1 MDNYG
6 FLSLV
11 PPLIAIILAIRTKQ
25 VFISLLTGIFVGWLI
40 IGDWNLFKGIL
51 FTIDGIVNVFSDKGN
66 TRVVLF
72 TFLVGSLI
80 TFIQISGGIAGF
92 IDSVKN
98 RFSTDKPNINHSRK
112 KVQIFASLTGILIF
126 VESNISS

>member
-25 VFISLLTGIFVGWLI
+25 VFISLITGIFVGWLI

-98 RFSTDKPNINHSRK
+98 RFSTDKSNINHSKK
-112 KVQIFASLTGILIF
+112 KVQIF
-126 VESNISS
+126 

>member
-25 VFISLLTGIFVGWLI
+25 VFISLITGIFVGWLI

-98 RFSTDKPNINHSRK
+98 RMIIFPTSKRHAGTTHTDTMYRCVINFNW
-112 KVQIFASLTGILIF
+112 I
-126 VESNISS
+126 

>member
-51 FTIDGIVNVFSDKGN
+51 FTIDGIFYLNRYKTESEINKA
-66 TRVVLF
+66 TKSRHC
-72 TFLVGSLI
+72 FL
-80 TFIQISGGIAGF
+80 
-92 IDSVKN
+92 
-98 RFSTDKPNINHSRK
+98 STPQKHK
-112 KVQIFASLTGILIF
+112 T
-126 VESNISS
+126 